1 MHDSLRI
8 LLCIG
13 ALTGLGSEF
22 PGLVDEPSG
31 QAAPVVAVSV
41 DTSVQTL
48 ESEYKLTILPLA
60 QVPMDLQ
67 KESTAPAYV
76 PKKKSSKVKAPACP
90 LEVRAIVEAET
101 MADSFAMLS
110 VNDDTRLVHLEQ
122 VLNTPAGSFVLGAI
136 HSSGVVLFKGNQKIR
151 CSLVR

>member
-13 ALTGLGSEF
+13 ALTGLGAEF
-22 PGLVDEPSG
+22 PGLVDGSE
-31 QAAPVVAVSV
+31 QVAAPAVAVSV
-41 DTSVQTL
+41 DTTVQTL
-48 ESEYKLTILPLA
+48 ESEYTLSILPLA

-67 KESTAPAYV
+67 KKPKAPAQV
-76 PKKKSSKVKAPACP
+76 PKKKASKVQAQTCP

-136 HSSGVVLFKGNQKIR
+136 HSSGVVLRKGNQKIR